1 MHRYDVSRNRNKR
14 KSYQTDQI
22 YQTARIQILSVK
34 SNISGRKNIWDV
46 ENTSYRE
53 NESALAENESILMRT
68 NSILS
73 LLIITLSFD
82 DVSNF
87 YNTFCL
93 MKIEGTRWTTH
104 RREPRI
110 FRL

>member
-53 NESALAENESILMRT
+53 NESILMRT